1 MRKQNI
7 LAAVS
12 STSRRY
18 LSGKMKNH
26 NYQEKETLT
35 RKVKGVKEHEK
46 IFSALEDLDF
56 ADDLALVSH
65 THQHMQEK
73 TSRLG

>member
-7 LAAVS
+7 LAAGS
-12 STSRRY
+12 STSRGTKRQNE
-18 LSGKMKNH
+18 KPH
-26 NYQEKETLT
+26 QEKETPK
-35 RKVKGVKEHEK
+35 RKVKEVKEHEK